1 MKYDEIILRDL
12 INIYERR
19 DANSSNFKKNIKIK
33 LTKEKYPKY
42 FEDISGYDEAIN
54 YLLNKNYIK
63 IRKISHDT
71 VIDSIILNLDKVE
84 EIKEL
89 LNINSVSI
97 KRERL
102 LNELNKYDDKII
114 VDLLNDINYKIN
126 NNKSIKQYLNN
137 DFIDSI
143 KAIHYLENLDHVIYE
158 RNASNY
164 IYNDSKRLNTLKKL
178 ITSIYDNENIFE
190 EKGIINTTPY
200 LYVKGEG
207 SIIINRQEIN
217 LSMLNTSIAIPIDN
231 IDIISFSNINKIVT
245 IENLTTFYNYK
256 GDGLIVYLGGFPT
269 KSQIEL
275 LKKLKLFCNKF
286 YHFGDI
292 DYGGFMILNYLIENL
307 NINIEAINMDLDTL
321 LANIKYAQIIN
332 DDKYILKLKSLLNID
347 NLRNYYDVIN
357 YMIDNKIWLE
367 QESLYNK
374 E

>member
-1 MKYDEIILRDL
+1 MKYDEILLRDL

-19 DANSSNFKKNIKIK
+19 DANSSNFKNSIKIK

-42 FEDISGYDEAIN
+42 FENISEYDEAIN
-54 YLLNKNYIK
+54 NLLNKNYIRIKK
-63 IRKISHDT
+63 IPHDT
-71 VIDSIILNLDKVE
+71 VIDSIILNLDKIE

-102 LNELNKYDDKII
+102 LNELKKYNDKII

-126 NNKSIKQYLNN
+126 NNKSIKQYLND

-143 KAIHYLENLDHVIYE
+143 KAIHYIENLDHIVYE

-164 IYNDSKRLNTLKKL
+164 IYNDSKRLNLLKR
-178 ITSIYDNENIFE
+178 IIISIYDNENIFE

-207 SIIINRQEIN
+207 NIIINNQEIN
-217 LSMLNTSIAIPIDN
+217 LLNLNTSIAIPIDDIN
-231 IDIISFSNINKIVT
+231 IISFSNINKIIT

-256 GDGLIVYLGGFPT
+256 NDGLIIYLGGFPT

-275 LKKLKLFCNKF
+275 LKKLKLYCNKF

-292 DYGGFMILNYLIENL
+292 DYGGFMILNNLIDNL
-307 NINIEAINMDLDTL
+307 NINIEAINMDLTTL
-321 LANIKYAQIIN
+321 LNNIEYTQIIN
-332 DDKYILKLKSLLNID
+332 DDKYILKLKSLLNIN
-347 NLRNYYDVIN
+347 NLKSHFDVIN

-374 E
+374 